1 MKKHSLILAAA
12 LALTAISAKAQYIV
26 DPTLPKTEATEATD
40 VTDEGYTAN
49 WIPYVW
55 EQLKDTKILGYYVCT
70 NVNRTAQT
78 DGERFYLIN
87 TDFSYLA
94 GSGGTIDD
102 PVTSVTIQN
111 WFVRGT
117 INEPHRPSTWITA
130 NQAYAGDVL
139 CLDGK
144 LNNTYCNAQLMLNIA
159 DLSKGGGDVHFKF
172 KVRSDGESNAK
183 TLGVYLR
190 LADTEST
197 DDVIDKYMIKDLGSE
212 WREVEF
218 TLHGGTEKSD
228 ILFKGEDDGDFY
240 KMFYYIDDLQVWQE
254 LKAGETAKVL
264 YKDGFLMDDTDAGS
278 MAVSTVKPYDGEYYS
293 YTVSGYDLNSISQP
307 SNEVTVGTSTA
318 IGSIAADG
326 AEAADSHI
334 TVYSLDGTLVAS
346 GAAATLSQLPKGVYV
361 VKQGTRTMKVAR

>member
-1 MKKHSLILAAA
+1 MKKHSLILTAA
-12 LALTAISAKAQYIV
+12 LALTAAAARAQYIV
-26 DPTLPKTEATEATD
+26 DPTLPVPKATEATD
-40 VTDEGYTAN
+40 VTDEGFTAN
-49 WIPYVW
+49 WTPYVW
-55 EQLKDTKILGYYVCT
+55 DEIKTTKILGYYVCT
-70 NVNRTAQT
+70 NINRTAQT

-102 PVTSVTIQN
+102 PVSNVTLSN

-117 INEPHRPSTWITA
+117 INEPHRPGTWITA

-144 LNNTYCNAQLMLNIA
+144 LNIHFCSAQLMLNIA

-172 KVRSDGESNAK
+172 KVRTDGESNAK
-183 TLGVYLR
+183 TMGVYLR
-190 LADTEST
+190 VADTEDA
-197 DDVIDKYMIKDLGSE
+197 DDVLDRYMINDLGSE

-218 TLHGGTEKSD
+218 TLHGGTTKSD
-228 ILFKGEDDGDFY
+228 ILFKGEDVGDLN

-264 YKDGFLMDDTDAGS
+264 YNDGFLMDDTDAGS
-278 MAVSTVKPYDGEYYS
+278 MDVSTTKPYDGEYYS
-293 YTVSGYDLNSISQP
+293 YTVSGYDLNSISSP

-326 AEAADSHI
+326 AEAADGRM
-334 TVYSLDGTLVAS
+334 TVYSLDGTIVAS

-361 VKQGTRTMKVAR
+361 VKQGGRTVKVAR